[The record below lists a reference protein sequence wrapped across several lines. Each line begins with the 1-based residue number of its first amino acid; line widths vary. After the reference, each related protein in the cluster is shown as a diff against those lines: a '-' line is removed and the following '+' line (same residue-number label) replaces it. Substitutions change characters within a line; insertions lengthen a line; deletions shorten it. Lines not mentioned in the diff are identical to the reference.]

1 MRNGLEDLARSLAK
15 STRLLF
21 LFSCASP
28 FLPLRKW
35 IGSMR
40 GGYRRSNID
49 RMFPS
54 INSLGVLDTSFGG
67 CVRGE
72 VNERA
77 KKYTRTQKRERERE
91 CVCRSTANP
100 ISGFGRLTDEPIEAA
115 ALVILLAIRN
125 HPKPPETHPISD
137 HLCTAAGSSF
147 IGEVLPSC
155 PYFGNALLP
164 FFCCR

>member
-1 MRNGLEDLARSLAK
+1 MSLEGGKSVNIGSAVVTAVVSMRNGLEDLARSLAK

-91 CVCRSTANP
+91 RVCVSINSQSNFR
-100 ISGFGRLTDEPIEAA
+100 FR
-115 ALVILLAIRN
+115 
-125 HPKPPETHPISD
+125 
-137 HLCTAAGSSF
+137 
-147 IGEVLPSC
+147 EVD
-155 PYFGNALLP
+155 G
-164 FFCCR
+164 